1 MFIETKTASK
11 DCFERRQSKRVHIL
25 KNTEKHNSEKM
36 LVMYREIKVLK
47 FEEVTQ
53 ILLPE
58 CFKKSVLQECLKE
71 SVLQGVHDKLGHR
84 GVAVV
89 I

>member
-1 MFIETKTASK
+1 
-11 DCFERRQSKRVHIL
+11 
-25 KNTEKHNSEKM
+25 M
-36 LVMYREIKVLK
+36 LVMYRESNVLK

-71 SVLQGVHDKLGHR
+71 SVLQGVRDKLGHR